1 VSAGWVG
8 VAGAVGPSAAG
19 VSLDDGA
26 GQDHA
31 GAGDG
36 GELGGDLAG
45 FVPLVRVE
53 VHAATFASGVH
64 HIGDVLLYIYS
75 VNPARVSEVIAVWR
89 PWAFPE
95 PAAGFAR
102 EVVARVG
109 PVSVMRARSLLW
121 ATAALARFGLT
132 VGLEPAPA
140 VLLHPSVIERFVVV
154 GMAASPE
161 ARRRTVRTNL
171 RFVARRVVP
180 QLLSPA
186 PVGLSRSRAKTPYS
200 PAEIDAYLGLAAAQ
214 PTEAR
219 RHRLA
224 ALVGL
229 GAGAGLAGGDLRHVR
244 GRHVSRRHGG
254 VVVVV
259 ERQTTREVPLLARY
273 HRPVLAAATF
283 AGEGYIC
290 GGSSPERHNVTW
302 NLVDSLSGGADL
314 PRLEL
319 ARLRATWLGPR
330 RARPRP
336 GPSGGRARPM
346 RRVR

>member
-1 VSAGWVG
+1 MI
-8 VAGAVGPSAAG
+8 AA
-19 VSLDDGA
+19 
-26 GQDHA
+26 
-31 GAGDG
+31 
-36 GELGGDLAG
+36 
-45 FVPLVRVE
+45 
-53 VHAATFASGVH
+53 
-64 HIGDVLLYIYS
+64 
-75 VNPARVSEVIAVWR
+75 WR
-89 PWAFPE
+89 PRVFPE

-102 EVVARVG
+102 EVVTRVG

-121 ATAALARFGLT
+121 ATAALARFGLS
-132 VGLEPAPA
+132 VGLEPVPA

-154 GMAASPE
+154 GLAQAPE

-180 QLLSPA
+180 QLVSPA

-229 GAGAGLAGGDLRHVR
+229 GAGAGLGGGDLRHVR

-259 ERQTTREVPLLARY
+259 ERHTTRLVPLLARY
-273 HRPVLAAATF
+273 HRPVLAAAAF
-283 AGEGYIC
+283 AADGYIC

-302 NLVDSLSGGADL
+302 NLVGSLAGGADL
-314 PRLEL
+314 GRLEL
-319 ARLRATWLGPR
+319 ARLRATWLATQADALGLAAFFAAAGISHSQLLCDLVAQLPLPPEAESVR
-330 RARPRP
+330 LL
-336 GPSGGRARPM
+336 GGGQP
-346 RRVR
+346 